1 MFSQRNPQYRL
12 VRTAG
17 LFLVALAASAVAVAA
32 EPAANPATS
41 TANYTIQTLDYPG
54 ASGTIFW
61 GLNDFGELGGEYH
74 RPGYPPHAMIYR
86 HGQFESLDPNGLF
99 GDRFSAAGTPTDL
112 GTLIA
117 DYADASGFQHGVV
130 IQWGQ
135 VQPYNVAGHLNAN
148 VDGMNIFGEIAGVY
162 WDADGVYHGAASR
175 WGHDTLFDFSASAYD
190 TYPLGINNAG
200 EIVGYWNTARKGQ
213 WHGFHRSA
221 NGKLTQI
228 DAPNAGPLGT
238 VTIGINDVGQTVGYY
253 ADAAN
258 HYHSF
263 ILAHGQ
269 YQYLD
274 VPGAVHT
281 FANSINNL
289 GVIAGDYYDA
299 SFVQHG
305 FIATPQR

>member
-1 MFSQRNPQYRL
+1 MSSQCNPLRRL
-12 VRTAG
+12 AQAASFV
-17 LFLVALAASAVAVAA
+17 VIALAASAGAVAA
-32 EPAANPATS
+32 DSDSANPTPS
-41 TANYTIQTLDYPG
+41 YTIQTLDYPG

-74 RPGYPPHAMIYR
+74 RPGFPPHAMIYR
-86 HGQFESLDPNGLF
+86 HGQFESLDPSGLF

-117 DYADASGFQHGVV
+117 DYADTSGLQHGVV
-130 IQWGQ
+130 IQQWGE
-135 VQPYNVAGHLNAN
+135 VEPFDVAGHLNAN

-162 WDADGVYHGAASR
+162 WDTDGVYHGVARR
-175 WGHDTLFDFSASAYD
+175 WGRDVLFDFAGAYD
-190 TYPLGINNAG
+190 TYPLGINNAS

-274 VPGAVHT
+274 VAGAVHT
-281 FANSINNL
+281 FANSINNF
-289 GVIAGDYYDA
+289 GVIAGYYYDA
-299 SFVQHG
+299 SFKQHG

>member
-1 MFSQRNPQYRL
+1 MSSNCNPLRRL
-12 VRTAG
+12 AQVAS
-17 LFLVALAASAVAVAA
+17 LVVVALAASAGAVATDSDS
-32 EPAANPATS
+32 ANS
-41 TANYTIQTLDYPG
+41 TPSYTIQTLDYPG

-74 RPGYPPHAMIYR
+74 RPGFPPHAMIYR

-117 DYADASGFQHGVV
+117 DYADASGLQHGVV

-135 VQPYNVAGHLNAN
+135 VQEYNVAGHLNAN

-162 WDADGVYHGAASR
+162 WDTDGVYHGVASR
-175 WGHDTLFDFSASAYD
+175 WGQDTLFDFSGAYD

-213 WHGFHRSA
+213 WHGFHRSK

-238 VTIGINDVGQTVGYY
+238 VTIGINDAGQTVGYY
-253 ADAAN
+253 ADTAN

-274 VPGAVHT
+274 VAGAVHT

-289 GVIAGDYYDA
+289 GVIAGYYYDA
-299 SFVQHG
+299 SFKQHG
-305 FIATPQR
+305 FIAKPQR